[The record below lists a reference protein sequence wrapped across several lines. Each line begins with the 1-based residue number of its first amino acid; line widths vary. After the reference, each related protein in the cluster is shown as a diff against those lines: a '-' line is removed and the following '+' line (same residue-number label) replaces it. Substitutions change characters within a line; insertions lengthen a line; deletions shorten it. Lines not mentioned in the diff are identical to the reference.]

1 MVTSDLPFMVYRIG
15 LVVFAASFL
24 SILLQGRHIG
34 PRERFEWDEEIGG
47 YKYVEGSR
55 FHYIGDPMDWFP
67 ARKVISYRIKDI
79 SIECVVTA
87 DRDCIYGVN
96 PMDLFATIGLSLHAM
111 CLEICEAQNRYP
123 ERNENPDPITKIEEE
138 YYLLTLVLLY
148 WGLNMESFTVKDG
161 RKVVRSFLS

>member
-1 MVTSDLPFMVYRIG
+1 MVTIDLSFMVSCIG

-67 ARKVISYRIKDI
+67 ARKAISYRMKEI

-87 DRDCIYGVN
+87 ERDCIYDAN
-96 PMDLFATIGLSLHAM
+96 LMSLFAALGLRLHAM

-123 ERNENPDPITKIEEE
+123 ERNENPDPITKIEKE
-138 YYLLTLVLLY
+138 YHLLTFELLDC
-148 WGLNMESFTVKDG
+148 GLNMKSFIVKDG
-161 RKVVRSFLS
+161 RKVIRSFLS